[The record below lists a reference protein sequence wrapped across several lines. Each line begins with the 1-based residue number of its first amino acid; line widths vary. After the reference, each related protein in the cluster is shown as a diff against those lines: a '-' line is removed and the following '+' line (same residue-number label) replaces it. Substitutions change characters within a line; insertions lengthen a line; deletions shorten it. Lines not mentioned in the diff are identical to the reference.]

1 MGHLFVKSARVHMDD
16 NVLMLSTLLTR
27 QSNINNYTLVHP
39 NTQTEQRYRNVVRSD
54 EMLELLCHASRLEVA
69 CEESAYI
76 VLRQTFRIVLPMQ
89 SPGCALCGNVFTVYE
104 PRMRYR
110 WEEQE
115 VCVHSRCRASQVV
128 L

>member
-1 MGHLFVKSARVHMDD
+1 MDD

-89 SPGCALCGNVFTVYE
+89 SPRCALCRNCFTVYE
-104 PRMRYR
+104 LRRRYR
-110 WEEQE
+110 LEDQDVW
-115 VCVHSRCRASQVV
+115 VHSKCLQAHNNQVP
-128 L
+128 LQ